1 MMSAGLWNL
10 ASFLIALIILIA
22 VHEWGHFWVA
32 RRCGVKVLR
41 FSLGFGKVLWSR
53 QGQDGTEY
61 SLSLIPLGG
70 YVKMLDERMEA
81 VPAELK
87 SQAFNNQSVAKR
99 AAIVAAGPL
108 ANFVFAVVAFWLV
121 FLIGAPSVKPVIGE
135 VTPSSVAYQ
144 AGLRTGMQIL
154 QVNEQTV
161 TDWESASY
169 GFVGAVGQAE
179 VELKVESDT
188 GTQQQ
193 IRLPLDGWEMSPDE
207 PLPFKQLGFSPLG
220 PEILPE
226 LAKLTPGGAGEKA
239 GLKVGD
245 KILSVNQQPV
255 TDWQSFAKVI
265 QQSPDI
271 SLQLQVSRDSQT
283 LSVTLTPERKETK
296 NRVTGFAGLMPVVK
310 PLPDKYLTE
319 LRYGPFDAIP
329 HAIKRMAEVTSL
341 TLDVVAKLV
350 TGTISVDNLSGPIA
364 IAKGAGDSA
373 GFGLVYF
380 LGFLGLISV
389 NLGIMNLLPLPVLD
403 GGHLLFFGIEALLR
417 RPVPAK
423 VQDIAYRIGAAVL
436 MCLMAIALFNDF
448 TRF

>member
-1 MMSAGLWNL
+1 MITSGLWNL
-10 ASFLIALIILIA
+10 ASFLVALIILIA

-53 QGQDGTEY
+53 KGQDGTEY

-70 YVKMLDERMEA
+70 YVKMLDERIETVPEA
-81 VPAELK
+81 LK
-87 SQAFNNQSVAKR
+87 SQAFNTQSVAKR

-108 ANFVFAVVAFWLV
+108 ANFVFAVVA
-121 FLIGAPSVKPVIGE
+121 LIGAPSVKPVIGD
-135 VTPSSVAYQ
+135 VIPSSVAYQ
-144 AGLRTGMQIL
+144 AGLRSGMQIL
-154 QVNEQTV
+154 QINNQPVS
-161 TDWESASY
+161 DWESASY
-169 GFVGAVGQAE
+169 GFVGAIGQSD
-179 VELKVESDT
+179 VVLKVASDV
-188 GTQQQ
+188 GSEQQ
-193 IRLPLDGWEMSPDE
+193 ITLSLDGWNMTPDE

-239 GLKVGD
+239 GLQIGD

-265 QQSPDI
+265 QQSPEI
-271 SLQLQVSRDSQT
+271 SLQLQVSRNSQT
-283 LSVTLTPERKETK
+283 IAITLIPERKETK
-296 NRVTGFAGLMPVVK
+296 ERVVGFAGLMPVVK

-329 HAIKRMAEVTSL
+329 HAIKRMTEVTTL

-350 TGTISVDNLSGPIA
+350 TGAISVDNLSGPVA

-403 GGHLLFFGIEALLR
+403 GGHLLFFSIEALLR

>member
-1 MMSAGLWNL
+1 MITSGLWNL
-10 ASFLIALIILIA
+10 ASFLVALIILIA

-53 QGQDGTEY
+53 KGQDGTEY

-70 YVKMLDERMEA
+70 YVKMLDERIETVPEA
-81 VPAELK
+81 LK
-87 SQAFNNQSVAKR
+87 SQAFNTQSVAKR

-108 ANFVFAVVAFWLV
+108 ANFVFAVVAFWCV
-121 FLIGAPSVKPVIGE
+121 FLIGAPSVKPVIGD
-135 VTPSSVAYQ
+135 VIPSSVAYQ
-144 AGLRTGMQIL
+144 AGLRSGMQIL
-154 QVNEQTV
+154 QINNQPVS
-161 TDWESASY
+161 DWESASY
-169 GFVGAVGQAE
+169 GFVGAIGQSD
-179 VELKVESDT
+179 VVLKVASDV
-188 GTQQQ
+188 GSEQQ
-193 IRLPLDGWEMSPDE
+193 ITLSLDGWNMTPDE

-239 GLKVGD
+239 GLQIGD

-265 QQSPDI
+265 QQSPEI
-271 SLQLQVSRDSQT
+271 SLQLQVSRNSQT
-283 LSVTLTPERKETK
+283 IAITLIPERKETK
-296 NRVTGFAGLMPVVK
+296 ERVVGFAGLMPVVK

-329 HAIKRMAEVTSL
+329 HAIKRMTEVTTL

-350 TGTISVDNLSGPIA
+350 TGAISVDNLSGPVA

-403 GGHLLFFGIEALLR
+403 GGHLLFFSIEALLR

>member
-1 MMSAGLWNL
+1 MSAGLWNL

-41 FSLGFGKVLWSR
+41 FSLGFGKILWNR
-53 QGQDGTEY
+53 KGKDGTEY

-70 YVKMLDERMEA
+70 YVKMLDERIET

-99 AAIVAAGPL
+99 TAIVAAGPL

-121 FLIGAPSVKPVIGE
+121 FLLGVPGVKPVIGE
-135 VTPSSVAYQ
+135 ITPSSVAYQ
-144 AGLRTGMQIL
+144 AGLRSGMQIL
-154 QVNEQTV
+154 KVNQQAV
-161 TDWESASY
+161 TDWEGVSY
-169 GFVGAVGQAE
+169 GFVGAAGQSE
-179 VELKVESDT
+179 INLTVESES
-188 GTQQQ
+188 GVQQR
-193 IRLPLDGWEMSPDE
+193 IMLPLTDWNISPDE
-207 PLPFKQLGFSPLG
+207 PLPFRKLGFSPLA

-226 LAKLTPGGAGEKA
+226 LAQLTPGGAGEKA
-239 GLKVGD
+239 GLQVGD
-245 KILSVNQQPV
+245 KILSVNQISV
-255 TDWQSFAKVI
+255 NDWQQFAKTI

-271 SLQLQVSRDSQT
+271 PLQLQVSRDNQT
-283 LSVTLTPERKETK
+283 ISVTLIPERRETK
-296 NRVTGFAGLMPVVK
+296 DRIIGFAGLMPVVK
-310 PLPDKYLTE
+310 PLPEKYLTE
-319 LRYGPFDAIP
+319 TRYGPVDAVS
-329 HAIKRMAEVTSL
+329 HALKRTAEVTKL
-341 TLDVVAKLV
+341 TLDVVGKLL
-350 TGTISVDNLSGPIA
+350 TGTISVDNLSGPIS

-403 GGHLLFFGIEALLR
+403 GGHLLFFGIEALLG
-417 RPVPAK
+417 RPVPEK
-423 VQDIAYRIGAAVL
+423 VQDIAYRIGAALL

>member
-1 MMSAGLWNL
+1 MSTGLWNL

-41 FSLGFGKVLWSR
+41 FSLGFGKVLWNKA
-53 QGQDGTEY
+53 GQDGTEY

-70 YVKMLDERMEA
+70 YVKMLDERVEA

-87 SQAFNNQSVAKR
+87 AQAFNNQSIAKR

-135 VTPSSVAYQ
+135 VTPSSIAYQ
-144 AGLRTGMQIL
+144 AGLRSGMQI
-154 QVNEQTV
+154 VRINEQTV
-161 TDWESASY
+161 TDWEGASY
-169 GFVGAVGQAE
+169 GFVSAVGQQN
-179 VELKVESDT
+179 VNLLVESDA
-188 GTQQQ
+188 GLQQQ
-193 IRLPLDGWEMSPDE
+193 IQLPLGDWKLSPDE
-207 PLPFKQLGFSPLG
+207 PLPFKKLGFSPLS
-220 PEILPE
+220 PEVQLE
-226 LAKLTPGGAGEKA
+226 LAKLTPNGAGEKA

-245 KILSVNQQPV
+245 KIISVNQQPV
-255 TDWQSFAKVI
+255 TDWQSFARTI
-265 QQSPDI
+265 QQSPEI
-271 SLQLQVSRDSQT
+271 PLQLQVSRDTQT
-283 LSVTLTPERKETK
+283 ISVTLTPDRKETK
-296 NRVTGFAGLMPVVK
+296 TQVIGFAGLMPVVK
-310 PLPDKYLTE
+310 PLPEKYLTE
-319 LRYGPFDAIP
+319 VRYGPVDAIP
-329 HAIKRMAEVTSL
+329 HAIKRMAEVTKL
-341 TLDVVAKLV
+341 TLDVVAKLI
-350 TGTISVDNLSGPIA
+350 TGAISVDNLSGPIA

>member
-1 MMSAGLWNL
+1 MSAGLWNL

-41 FSLGFGKVLWSR
+41 FSLGFGKVLWSKK
-53 QGQDGTEY
+53 GNDGTEY

-70 YVKMLDERMEA
+70 YVKMLDERVES
-81 VPAELK
+81 VPDELRA
-87 SQAFNNQSVAKR
+87 QAFNNQSVAKR
-99 AAIVAAGPL
+99 AAIVAAGPF

-121 FLIGAPSVKPVIGE
+121 FLIGVPGVKPVIGE
-135 VTPSSVAYQ
+135 ISPTSIAYQ
-144 AGLRTGMQIL
+144 AGLRSGMQIL
-154 QVNEQTV
+154 QVNQQAV
-161 TDWESASY
+161 TDWEGVSY
-169 GFVGAVGQAE
+169 GFVGAAGQAE
-179 VELKVESDT
+179 IKLTVESDP
-188 GTQQQ
+188 GVQQQ
-193 IRLPLDGWEMSPDE
+193 IHLPLADWNISPDE
-207 PLPFKQLGFSPLG
+207 PLPFRILGFSPLG

-226 LAKLTPGGAGEKA
+226 VAKLTPGGAGEKA
-239 GLKVGD
+239 GLKAGD
-245 KILSVNQQPV
+245 RILSVDERPV
-255 TDWQSFAKVI
+255 TDWQQFARII
-265 QQSPDI
+265 QQSPEI
-271 SLQLQVSRDSQT
+271 PLQLQVSRDSQT
-283 LSVTLTPERKETK
+283 ISVTLTPARKETK
-296 NRVTGFAGLMPVVK
+296 DRVVGFAGLMPVVK
-310 PLPDKYLTE
+310 PLPEKYLTE
-319 LRYGPFDAIP
+319 TRYGPLDAVS
-329 HAIKRMAEVTSL
+329 HALKRTAEVTKL
-341 TLDVVAKLV
+341 TLDVVGKLL
-350 TGTISVDNLSGPIA
+350 TGTISADNLSGPIS

-423 VQDIAYRIGAAVL
+423 VQDIAYRIGAALL

>member
-1 MMSAGLWNL
+1 MSAGLWNL

-41 FSLGFGKVLWSR
+41 FSLGFGKILWNR
-53 QGQDGTEY
+53 KGKDGTEY

-70 YVKMLDERMEA
+70 YVKMLDERIET

-99 AAIVAAGPL
+99 TAIVAAGPL
-108 ANFVFAVVAFWLV
+108 ANFVFTVVAFWLV
-121 FLIGAPSVKPVIGE
+121 FLLGVPGVKPVIGE
-135 VTPSSVAYQ
+135 ITPSSVAYQ
-144 AGLRTGMQIL
+144 AGLRSGMQIL
-154 QVNEQTV
+154 KVNQQAV
-161 TDWESASY
+161 TDWEGVSY
-169 GFVGAVGQAE
+169 GFVGAAGQSE
-179 VELKVESDT
+179 INLTVESES
-188 GTQQQ
+188 GVQQR
-193 IRLPLDGWEMSPDE
+193 IMLPLTDWNISPDE
-207 PLPFKQLGFSPLG
+207 PLPFRKLGFSPLA

-226 LAKLTPGGAGEKA
+226 LAQLTPGGAGEKA
-239 GLKVGD
+239 GLQVGD
-245 KILSVNQQPV
+245 KILSVNQISV
-255 TDWQSFAKVI
+255 NDWQQFAKTI

-271 SLQLQVSRDSQT
+271 PLQLQVSRDNQT
-283 LSVTLTPERKETK
+283 ISVTLIPERRETK
-296 NRVTGFAGLMPVVK
+296 DRIIGFAGLIPVVK
-310 PLPDKYLTE
+310 PLPEKYLTE
-319 LRYGPFDAIP
+319 TRYGPVDAVS
-329 HAIKRMAEVTSL
+329 HASKRTAEVTKL
-341 TLDVVAKLV
+341 TLDVVGKLL
-350 TGTISVDNLSGPIA
+350 TGTISVDNLSGPIS

-403 GGHLLFFGIEALLR
+403 GGHLLFFGIEALLG
-417 RPVPAK
+417 RPVPEK
-423 VQDIAYRIGAAVL
+423 VQDIAYRIGAALL

>member
-1 MMSAGLWNL
+1 MSAGLWNL

-41 FSLGFGKVLWSR
+41 FSLGFGKVLWSKK
-53 QGQDGTEY
+53 GSDGTEY

-70 YVKMLDERMEA
+70 YVKMLDERVES
-81 VPAELK
+81 VPDELRA
-87 SQAFNNQSVAKR
+87 QAFNNQSVAKR
-99 AAIVAAGPL
+99 AAIVAAGPF

-121 FLIGAPSVKPVIGE
+121 FLLGVPGVKPVIGE
-135 VTPSSVAYQ
+135 ISPTSIAYQ

-154 QVNEQTV
+154 QVNQQAV
-161 TDWESASY
+161 TDWEGVSY
-169 GFVGAVGQAE
+169 GFVGAAGQAE
-179 VELKVESDT
+179 IKLTVESDP
-188 GTQQQ
+188 GVQQQ
-193 IRLPLDGWEMSPDE
+193 IHLPLADWKLSPDE
-207 PLPFKQLGFSPLG
+207 PLPFRILGFSPLG

-226 LAKLTPGGAGEKA
+226 VAKLTPGGAGEKA
-239 GLKVGD
+239 GLKAGD
-245 KILSVNQQPV
+245 KILSVDERPV
-255 TDWQSFAKVI
+255 TDWQQFARII
-265 QQSPDI
+265 QQSPEI
-271 SLQLQVSRDSQT
+271 PLQLQVSRDSQT
-283 LSVTLTPERKETK
+283 ISVTLTPARKETK
-296 NRVTGFAGLMPVVK
+296 DRVVGFAGLMPVVK
-310 PLPDKYLTE
+310 PLPEKYLTE
-319 LRYGPFDAIP
+319 TRYGLLDAVS
-329 HAIKRMAEVTSL
+329 HALKRTAEVTKL
-341 TLDVVAKLV
+341 TLDVVGKLL
-350 TGTISVDNLSGPIA
+350 TGTISADNLSGPIS

-423 VQDIAYRIGAAVL
+423 VQDIAYRIGAALL

>member
-1 MMSAGLWNL
+1 MSAGLWNL

-41 FSLGFGKVLWSR
+41 FSLGFGKILWNR
-53 QGQDGTEY
+53 KGKDGTEY

-70 YVKMLDERMEA
+70 YVKMLDERVVT

-99 AAIVAAGPL
+99 TAIVAAGPL

-121 FLIGAPSVKPVIGE
+121 FLLGVPGVKPVIGE
-135 VTPSSVAYQ
+135 ITPSSVAYQ
-144 AGLRTGMQIL
+144 AGLRSGMQIL
-154 QVNEQTV
+154 KVNQQAV
-161 TDWESASY
+161 TDWEDVSY
-169 GFVGAVGQAE
+169 GFVGAAGQSE
-179 VELKVESDT
+179 INLTVESES
-188 GTQQQ
+188 GVQQR
-193 IRLPLDGWEMSPDE
+193 IMLPLTDWNISPDE
-207 PLPFKQLGFSPLG
+207 PLPFRKLGFSPLA

-226 LAKLTPGGAGEKA
+226 LAQLTPGGAGEKA
-239 GLKVGD
+239 GLQVGD
-245 KILSVNQQPV
+245 KILSVNQISV
-255 TDWQSFAKVI
+255 NDWQQFAKTI

-271 SLQLQVSRDSQT
+271 PLQLQVSRDNQT
-283 LSVTLTPERKETK
+283 ISVTLIPERSETK
-296 NRVTGFAGLMPVVK
+296 DRIIGFAGLMPVVK
-310 PLPDKYLTE
+310 PLPEKYLTE
-319 LRYGPFDAIP
+319 TRYGPVDAVS
-329 HAIKRMAEVTSL
+329 HALKRTAEVTKL
-341 TLDVVAKLV
+341 TLDVVGKLL
-350 TGTISVDNLSGPIA
+350 TGTISVDNLSGPIS

-403 GGHLLFFGIEALLR
+403 GGHLLFFGIEALLG
-417 RPVPAK
+417 RPVPEK
-423 VQDIAYRIGAAVL
+423 VQDIAYRIGAALL

>member
-1 MMSAGLWNL
+1 MISAGLWNL
-10 ASFLIALIILIA
+10 ASFLVALIILIA

-53 QGQDGTEY
+53 KGKDGTDY

-70 YVKMLDERMEA
+70 YVKMLDERVEA
-81 VPAELK
+81 VPAALRA
-87 SQAFNNQSVAKR
+87 QAFNNQSVAKR
-99 AAIVAAGPL
+99 AAIVAAGPF
-108 ANFVFAVVAFWLV
+108 ANFVFALFAFWGV
-121 FLIGAPSVKPVIGE
+121 FLLGSPSVKPIIGE
-135 VTPSSVAYQ
+135 VASSSIAYE
-144 AGLRTGMQIL
+144 AGLRSGMQIVRIND
-154 QVNEQTV
+154 QVI
-161 TDWESASY
+161 TDWETASY
-169 GFVGAVGQAE
+169 RFVAAVGQSE
-179 VELKVESDT
+179 VNLLVQSEN

-193 IRLPLDGWEMSPDE
+193 LHLPLNGWKMSPEE
-207 PLPFKQLGFSPLG
+207 PLPFKALGFNPLG

-226 LAKLTPGGAGEKA
+226 LAKLTPGGAGDKA
-239 GLKVGD
+239 GLKIGD
-245 KILSVNQQPV
+245 KVLSVNEQAI
-255 TDWQSFAKVI
+255 TDWQAFAKVI

-271 SLQLQVSRDSQT
+271 SLQLQILRDGQT
-283 LSVTLTPERKETK
+283 MAITLTPERKETK
-296 NRVTGFAGLMPVVK
+296 DRVIGFAGLMPVVK
-310 PLPDKYLTE
+310 PLPDKYITE
-319 LRYGPFDAIP
+319 LRFGPLDAIP
-329 HAIKRMAEVTSL
+329 HAFDRMIGVTSL
-341 TLDVVAKLV
+341 TFDVVMKLV
-350 TGTISVDNLSGPIA
+350 TGAISVDNLSGPVA

-423 VQDIAYRIGAAVL
+423 VQDVAYRIGAALL